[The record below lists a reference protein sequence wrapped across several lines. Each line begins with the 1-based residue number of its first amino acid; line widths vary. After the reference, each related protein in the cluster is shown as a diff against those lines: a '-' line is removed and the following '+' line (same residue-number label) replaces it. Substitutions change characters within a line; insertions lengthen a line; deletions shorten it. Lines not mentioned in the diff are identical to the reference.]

1 MPHDGANNDKVYQ
14 VSYESALRSA
24 NFDVVVIPNMGA
36 GAANTRI
43 ETVRRLFPSIW
54 FNAATTEPGRDAL
67 GWYHEK
73 RDEKRQLG
81 LGPSHDWSSHGS
93 DAFGLMAVHKAQIGS
108 GGPAMKLTYKSLATV

>member
-1 MPHDGANNDKVYQ
+1 VLNYYEAVGQPLAVHIEWLRANGYQKAQCVLPHDGANNDKVFQ

-24 NFDVVVIPNMGA
+24 NFDVIVIPNMGA

-73 RDEKRQLG
+73 RDEKR
-81 LGPSHDWSSHGS
+81 
-93 DAFGLMAVHKAQIGS
+93 
-108 GGPAMKLTYKSLATV
+108 